1 MTKDMR
7 VEELNIDREELFSL
21 GLCLGTLSTLNRVE
35 LNDTNLIYWLCK
47 AQNEAKNIVDCI
59 EKRLAINVKNFTYF
73 ISKLYDLL
81 MKTECKFVAK
91 KNNEVIDLQEHI
103 QIKLK
108 DAISVLNKI

>member
-21 GLCLGTLSTLNRVE
+21 GLCFGTLSTLNRVE

-47 AQNEAKNIVDCI
+47 AQNEARTIIDCI
-59 EKRLAINVKNFTYF
+59 EKRLAIDVKDFTYF

-81 MKTECKFVAK
+81 IKTECKFISK
-91 KNNEVIDLQEHI
+91 KSNEVLDLQEHI
-103 QIKLK
+103 TKKLK
-108 DAISVLNKI
+108 NAISVLNKM